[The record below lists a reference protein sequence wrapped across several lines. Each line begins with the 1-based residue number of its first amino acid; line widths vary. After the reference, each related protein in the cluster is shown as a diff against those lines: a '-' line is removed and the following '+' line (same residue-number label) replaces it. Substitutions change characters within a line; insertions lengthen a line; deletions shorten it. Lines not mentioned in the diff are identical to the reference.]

1 MLSQV
6 VEWAVNGVRLEVA
19 CTYLRTLFDVDR
31 RRRQHCKQSTR
42 TEGFFFVKHSSQRQ
56 SNQGTPDAAVPSA
69 REARTTTMT
78 TRAGRAGQGAADV
91 LGGSAS
97 PGPCSSAFALLGVL
111 ACFSLGT
118 QADEGCATLDGSPC
132 LDTAPLRGQA
142 AADGRGCSAACVA
155 SQRHLAATRDV
166 DNVWTRPFIWPL
178 LHDGA

>member
-1 MLSQV
+1 
-6 VEWAVNGVRLEVA
+6 
-19 CTYLRTLFDVDR
+19 
-31 RRRQHCKQSTR
+31 
-42 TEGFFFVKHSSQRQ
+42 
-56 SNQGTPDAAVPSA
+56 
-69 REARTTTMT
+69 MT
-78 TRAGRAGQGAADV
+78 TRDGRAGQGAADV

-132 LDTAPLRGQA
+132 LDTAPLRGQT
-142 AADGRGCSAACVA
+142 AADGRGCSGACVA
-155 SQRHLAATRDV
+155 SHRHLTATRVPARGV